1 DLNQVADDLLDIPPD
16 ITYLGE
22 FRRLDLKEW
31 RAGQFR
37 QPPCDLGLAATGRS
51 DHQNVLRHHF
61 LAHRRG
67 QTQTAPSIAQR
78 DGDGALRLRLTDN
91 VAVEFGD
98 DFAGRQ
104 IRHEA
109 RGFRRSD

>member
-1 DLNQVADDLLDIPPD
+1 PDERIEHPLFRLELRPGLDVLALAALDQADRDLNQVADDLLDIPPD
-16 ITYLGE
+16 ITDLGE

-37 QPPCDLGLAATGRS
+37 QPPRDLGLAATVRS

-67 QTQTAPSIAQR
+67 QTQTAP
-78 DGDGALRLRLTDN
+78 
-91 VAVEFGD
+91 
-98 DFAGRQ
+98 
-104 IRHEA
+104 
-109 RGFRRSD
+109 